1 MELKC
6 SNGLR
11 GAEIMIDFSD
21 IQAAQR
27 RIRGFIYETPL
38 EELRFWP
45 GAKNARTESLQD
57 KGRGKDQR
65 SEKQCSEK
73 QSSGKQSSRKSS
85 SGKQYQADQQSGQ
98 QNKQFGE
105 EGRTPGNY
113 YLKLESQQKTRSFKV
128 RGAFSKLTS
137 LSDREKR
144 IGVLAVSSG
153 NHGAAVS
160 YAANLLEIPAIVV
173 VPKPTPQSKI
183 KLIKHY
189 GADVRV
195 TGSDY
200 NEAHRRAHQIQE
212 EEELVFVDPCS
223 DPEVIAGQG
232 TIGLEIMDQNPGIQT
247 ILVPVGGG
255 GLITGISV
263 AAKNI
268 RPDVQVIGFQTEACP
283 AMVRAL
289 AEDKFYEE
297 YPIEDSICDALLGGV
312 GRIPFEMAPDWLDEV
327 LPVSEENIKKALLHL
342 ITEEKIM
349 AEPSAVLGL
358 AGVKQ
363 TKIPGETAIVIS
375 GGNIDGS
382 LLRKLF
388 LEEDIN

>member
-1 MELKC
+1 
-6 SNGLR
+6 
-11 GAEIMIDFSD
+11 MIDFSD

-27 RIRGFIYETPL
+27 RIQGFIYQTPL

-45 GAKNARTESLQD
+45 GTKNARTDNTEENMVED
-57 KGRGKDQR
+57 PKDFQ
-65 SEKQCSEK
+65 
-73 QSSGKQSSRKSS
+73 
-85 SGKQYQADQQSGQ
+85 
-98 QNKQFGE
+98 E
-105 EGRTPGNY
+105 EDRPPGNY

-137 LSDREKR
+137 LSDREKKT
-144 IGVLAVSSG
+144 GVLAVSSG

-160 YAANLLEIPAIVV
+160 YAASLLEIPAIVV
-173 VPKPTPQSKI
+173 VPEPTPHSKI

-189 GADVRV
+189 GAEVRV
-195 TGSDY
+195 TGRDY
-200 NEAHRRAHQIQE
+200 NEAHRRAHQLQE
-212 EEELVFVDPCS
+212 EKELIFVDPCS

-232 TIGLEIMDQNPGIQT
+232 AIGLEIMDQNPGIQN

-283 AMVRAL
+283 ALIQSL

-312 GRIPFEMAPDWLDEV
+312 GRIPFEMAPEWLDEV
-327 LPVSEENIKKALLHL
+327 LPVSEVNIRKALLHL

-349 AEPSAVLGL
+349 AEPSAVVGL
-358 AGVKQ
+358 AGAEQ
-363 TKIPGETAIVIS
+363 SEITGETAIVIS

-382 LLRKLF
+382 LLKKLF